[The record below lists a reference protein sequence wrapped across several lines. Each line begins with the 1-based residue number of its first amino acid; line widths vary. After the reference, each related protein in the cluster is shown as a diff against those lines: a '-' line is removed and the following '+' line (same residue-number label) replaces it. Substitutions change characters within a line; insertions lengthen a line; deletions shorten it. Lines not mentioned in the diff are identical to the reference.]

1 MGIHRPSHFVIGHP
15 FIIDEELLSHHRL
28 MSVGRDEKTQA
39 NLRLE
44 PERAP
49 MTCLSGFAYVRLY
62 VSKEHGP
69 PKIHHLSNVQSQ
81 SGRQMFH
88 ANVSMSETNGN
99 AHGHTP
105 LDPDSGPRSSQT
117 KTEPG
122 RIKSRRS
129 TFVSRLVMR
138 GRIRWATAWKIM
150 LLSRVFLM
158 RTSVNVGPWT
168 ISGGFWVRGM
178 WRRRRKRAG
187 GALIYGRL

>member
-1 MGIHRPSHFVIGHP
+1 MGF
-15 FIIDEELLSHHRL
+15 DEETAGGLTSRTREGPHDLP
-28 MSVGRDEKTQA
+28 VGI
-39 NLRLE
+39 
-44 PERAP
+44 PV
-49 MTCLSGFAYVRLY
+49 YVRFQ
-62 VSKEHGP
+62 VSNEHAP
-69 PKIHHLSNVQSQ
+69 QKKNHHLSNVQSQ
-81 SGRQMFH
+81 PRREMFH

-138 GRIRWATAWKIM
+138 GRILWATASKIM
-150 LLSRVFLM
+150 LLSRVFLT

-168 ISGGFWVRGM
+168 ISGGVSVRGM
-178 WRRRRKRAG
+178 WRRRRRRAG
-187 GALIYGRL
+187 GALIYG